1 MIDLGMLYE
10 ISWLWI
16 ELDSGNMEQ
25 QYLEG
30 TLVAEVYDTKKKNL
44 VWIAVGTSRNF
55 NKDSKREFLVLI
67 LIIIYFTISITWYE
81 HWLKIIFPLEIFEDP
96 RINDI
101 IILAYRFF
109 FIVGIPILIYFILSK
124 CSLRKWGIINHSKAF
139 LSKGSIF
146 TFIIMTSVLLSFQYF
161 MGNGAK
167 QRISGLL

>member
-67 LIIIYFTISITWYE
+67 LIIIYFTISIIWYE
-81 HWLKIIFPLEIFEDP
+81 H
-96 RINDI
+96 
-101 IILAYRFF
+101 
-109 FIVGIPILIYFILSK
+109 
-124 CSLRKWGIINHSKAF
+124 
-139 LSKGSIF
+139 
-146 TFIIMTSVLLSFQYF
+146 
-161 MGNGAK
+161 
-167 QRISGLL
+167 

>member
-55 NKDSKREFLVLI
+55 NKDSKKRVLSSDLNYYILYNKHYLVRALAENN
-67 LIIIYFTISITWYE
+67 FSIRN
-81 HWLKIIFPLEIFEDP
+81 I
-96 RINDI
+96 RRSQN
-101 IILAYRFF
+101 
-109 FIVGIPILIYFILSK
+109 
-124 CSLRKWGIINHSKAF
+124 
-139 LSKGSIF
+139 
-146 TFIIMTSVLLSFQYF
+146 
-161 MGNGAK
+161 
-167 QRISGLL
+167 